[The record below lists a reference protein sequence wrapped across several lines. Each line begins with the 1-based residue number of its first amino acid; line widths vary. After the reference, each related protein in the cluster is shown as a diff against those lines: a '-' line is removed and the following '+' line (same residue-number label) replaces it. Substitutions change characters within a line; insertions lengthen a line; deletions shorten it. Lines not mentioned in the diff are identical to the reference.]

1 MFRTRQVS
9 LHVRAVLLLT
19 CSMGVCSLRSSARA
33 AELGHADVVAARA
46 IEARQPVSVP
56 KPAGDRLF
64 YATVYADI
72 WAHTDLLT
80 LTLDAAA
87 GTLRT
92 DRVYFVGVGLGYTLI
107 PSFSVPMP
115 FCACGINGL
124 RLEVEGQLGSYF
136 GLQDHLESALVLLLR
151 SPQFPLLAGFSA
163 NVAIGEGVSYA
174 YSLPNFEGSVAAEG
188 LDAAGPRKFL
198 NYLAYEMEFSHEQVK
213 NWHLLLNVRHRSGI
227 WGVIAPH
234 KTGANYIGGGIRAD
248 F

>member
-9 LHVRAVLLLT
+9 LHVQAVLLLT

-80 LTLDAAA
+80 LPLDAAA

>member
-9 LHVRAVLLLT
+9 LHVQAVLLLT

-33 AELGHADVVAARA
+33 AELGHADDVAARA
-46 IEARQPVSVP
+46 IEARQCAQTRWRPSLLR
-56 KPAGDRLF
+56 DR
-64 YATVYADI
+64 VCDI

-80 LTLDAAA
+80 LPLDAAA

-198 NYLAYEMEFSHEQVK
+198 NYTPFTS
-213 NWHLLLNVRHRSGI
+213 
-227 WGVIAPH
+227 
-234 KTGANYIGGGIRAD
+234 
-248 F
+248 